1 MRALGWE
8 IGLVWRGRRPWLRHE
23 RLLGHPCLPGAVVLQ
38 RQRALS
44 GQALHSFS
52 SRRRVLGRA
61 LSGQALHSFS
71 SRRRVLGRALEGKL
85 AQGQLDR
92 GAREKGLLP
101 WRGR

>member
-61 LSGQALHSFS
+61 L
-71 SRRRVLGRALEGKL
+71 EGKL